1 MGSRSAH
8 SVSKGSC
15 DKITVNCCV
24 NAAGGVLPL
33 MIIFRKY
40 FPSTA
45 YAKAVGAGKAVG
57 AVKDVEASFESQ
69 SSE

>member
-33 MIIFRKY
+33 MIIFKKY

-45 YAKAVGAGKAVG
+45 C
-57 AVKDVEASFESQ
+57 VKEGPLHALKVKVANRYIDQELFLK
-69 SSE
+69 